1 MKEKIIKE
9 VLELVD
15 MSLNKLYEKDKYLIQ
30 NNSTERNIVFHFS
43 KYFYIFFD
51 KKYSKTYDD
60 LCIDCEYDRDGFDK
74 KNILDDSENEK
85 NIYPDFI
92 LHKRGKDSNKNI
104 LVIEFKMYDN
114 INTRELKRDIIKL
127 KKLTDPNANFKY
139 KLGLHIIIGKE
150 REEVKIVKYVDG
162 KKVENK
168 EDQIF

>member
-43 KYFYIFFD
+43 RYFSNFFD
-51 KKYSKTYDD
+51 KKYTKIYDE
-60 LCIDCEYDRDGFDK
+60 LSVDCEYDRDDSDK
-74 KNILDDSENEK
+74 KKILDDNKNEK

-92 LHKRGKDSNKNI
+92 LHKRGKNSNKNI

-114 INTRELKRDIIKL
+114 TDQGELQRDIIKL

>member
-51 KKYSKTYDD
+51 KKYSKIYDE
-60 LCIDCEYDRDGFDK
+60 LSVDCEYDRDESDK
-74 KNILDDSENEK
+74 KKIRDDNKNEK
-85 NIYPDFI
+85 IIYPDFI
-92 LHKRGKDSNKNI
+92 LHKRGKNSNKNI

-114 INTRELKRDIIKL
+114 TDQRELQRDIIKL
-127 KKLTDPNANFKY
+127 KKLTDQNDNFKY
-139 KLGLHIIIGKE
+139 KLGLHITIGKE
-150 REEVKIVKYVDG
+150 REEVKIIKYVNG

-168 EDQIF
+168 KED